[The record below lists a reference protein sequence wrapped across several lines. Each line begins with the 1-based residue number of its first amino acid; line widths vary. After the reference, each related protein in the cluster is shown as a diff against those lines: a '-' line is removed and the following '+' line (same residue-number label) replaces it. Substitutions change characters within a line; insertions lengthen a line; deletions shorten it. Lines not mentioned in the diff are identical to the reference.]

1 MEAGPVLFRRQL
13 SGRGLAVARLAWLLV
28 VVPTLALAVFGF
40 AVGFA
45 DLTLLGPE
53 SVFVALGQAGIDPAI
68 SVVVGLVL
76 PLVLMSVIGAVMFWK
91 RPADPMVLL
100 TSLMLITFLAALSRS
115 TFAAVS
121 TVPELEGIVRAVFFV
136 GFGSFV
142 FVFALFP
149 NGRSVPAR
157 AWMSAPVLAT
167 ILLALPELPR
177 VLAMFPDR
185 PPDLAEGTWTLDVT
199 VLIVVLSFAVIC
211 QVYRYKKVST
221 HIERLQAKWVIL
233 PIGFAVAQ
241 FFLVF
246 VFSQPVFGLGDA
258 FAGWAQL
265 SVVPALLIFPVG
277 VAAAILRYRLYDI
290 ERIVSRTVSY
300 GLLTVLLF
308 GVYATLVIVLRQLM
322 PMQGDVAVAGST
334 LAVAA
339 LANPMRNRIQRAVD
353 RRFNRTHTD
362 AARAL
367 SEFTDT
373 LRRATDLDAVT
384 AQLHS
389 AVEGTF
395 QPEHLSVWVR
405 QPEFKPGHAS
415 HERAGARLDT

>member
-1 MEAGPVLFRRQL
+1 MEAGAVLFRRQL
-13 SGRGLAVARLAWLLV
+13 SGRGLAVARVVWLSV
-28 VVPTLALAVFGF
+28 VVPTLALTVFGF
-40 AVGFA
+40 AVGLA
-45 DLTLLGPE
+45 DPTILGSE
-53 SVFVALGQAGIDPAI
+53 SVFGALAQAGIDPA
-68 SVVVGLVL
+68 VGAAVGLIL
-76 PLVLMSVIGAVMFWK
+76 PLVLMTAIGAVMFWK
-91 RPADPMVLL
+91 RPADPMALL
-100 TSLMLITFLAALSRS
+100 TSLMFITFTAALTKS
-115 TFAAVS
+115 TFAAMS

-142 FVFALFP
+142 LVFALFP

-167 ILLALPELPR
+167 ILLALPGLPR

-185 PPDLAEGTWTLDVT
+185 PPDFSEGTWTLDLTLV
-199 VLIVVLSFAVIC
+199 IVVFSFVVIC
-211 QVYRYKKVST
+211 QVYRYRKVST
-221 HIERLQAKWVIL
+221 HLERLQAKWLIL
-233 PIGFAVAQ
+233 PLGLTIVQ
-241 FFLVF
+241 FSLIFLL
-246 VFSQPVFGLGDA
+246 SQPVFEFGGWT
-258 FAGWAQL
+258 GWAQL
-265 SVVPALLIFPVG
+265 SLIPATLMFPVG

-308 GVYATLVIVLRQLM
+308 GTYATLVFVLRQLL
-322 PMQGDVAVAGST
+322 PLQGDLAVAGST

-362 AARAL
+362 AAQAL

-373 LRRATDLDAVT
+373 LRRATDLGAVS

-389 AVEGTF
+389 AVERTF
-395 QPEHLSVWVR
+395 QPERLSVWV
-405 QPEFKPGHAS
+405 KS
-415 HERAGARLDT
+415 D

>member
-13 SGRGLAVARLAWLLV
+13 SGRGLAVARLAWLV
-28 VVPTLALAVFGF
+28 VVVSTLALTAFGF
-40 AVGFA
+40 RVGLA
-45 DLTLLGPE
+45 DLTILAPE
-53 SVFVALGQAGIDPAI
+53 SIWVALAQANIDPAFA
-68 SVVVGLVL
+68 VVAGLVL
-76 PLVLMSVIGAVMFWK
+76 PLLLLTAIGAVMFWK
-91 RPADPMVLL
+91 RPADPMALL
-100 TSLMLITFLAALSRS
+100 TSLMLITLMATFSKS
-115 TFAAVS
+115 TFAAMS

-142 FVFALFP
+142 LVFAFFP

-167 ILLALPELPR
+167 IVLALPELPR

-185 PPDLAEGTWTLDVT
+185 PPDFAEGTWTLNLTLVIGI
-199 VLIVVLSFAVIC
+199 LAFAVVC
-211 QVYRYKKVST
+211 QVYRYRKVST
-221 HIERLQAKWVIL
+221 HSERLQAKWVIL
-233 PIGFAVAQ
+233 PLSLVVMQ
-241 FFLVF
+241 LFLIF
-246 VFSQPVFGLGDA
+246 VFSQPVFEFGA
-258 FAGWAQL
+258 WTGWAQL
-265 SVVPALLIFPVG
+265 SLIPASLMLPVG

-308 GVYATLVIVLRQLM
+308 GTYATLVFVLRQLM
-322 PMQGDVAVAGST
+322 PLQGDVAVAGST
-334 LAVAA
+334 LAMAA
-339 LANPMRNRIQRAVD
+339 LANPMRSRIQRAVD

-373 LRRATDLDAVT
+373 LRRATDLDAVA

-389 AVEGTF
+389 AVERTF
-395 QPEHLSVWVR
+395 QPERLSVWVR
-405 QPEFKPGHAS
+405 SG
-415 HERAGARLDT
+415 